1 MFLYFKVRKCFLWWM
16 QREIELGVVLEA
28 AKVTKWRIANRDG
41 AILGRDGEEQ
51 VLNAH
56 LSY

>member
-1 MFLYFKVRKCFLWWM
+1 MLMFLYFKVRKCFLWWM

-41 AILGRDGEEQ
+41 AILGRDGGE
-51 VLNAH
+51 
-56 LSY
+56 